1 MKPNIRQ
8 SKTKFAKRNR
18 ETIFPTRVASFI
30 NDSIAILLFAVAI
43 MIALALAS
51 HSLNDS
57 CWSKS
62 IDSPV
67 VYNMLGVIG
76 AYLSDVLLYIFGY
89 SAWWLVIGIFYIGF
103 YKINRHKIPT
113 GNWSH
118 INRII
123 SYILLIATSASF
135 EYIIFFQNPSKLPD
149 GFGGSFGS
157 FVFNL
162 CYHFIGEI
170 GVTIISLVL
179 AIICL
184 SFSFKISWLLIAEK
198 IGAGIELIYIGIT
211 TLVSRKDDDELE
223 SKKALAHSL
232 NNSIIKR
239 EAELDALDEED
250 EIIDKPL
257 QEKYKIIELDA
268 LDELDTDD
276 NLELAIEK
284 KDKPEHSAF
293 SFTKKLFGQKKP
305 SDEPIKATGAPDFDL
320 DVPVFTN
327 DEIEIEDN
335 VVVQEE
341 VKPSQPKQS
350 TPSFY
355 DLPVANS
362 KLEIPNVVEVK
373 ETKVVEP
380 EPIKDTEAMV
390 AIIAKGAAAR
400 LSSMLHPDKVRTV
413 VSDGVFHLPSTALLN
428 LPKAQVAGVTPDVI
442 EYVSNQIQNTLAE
455 FGIDVAISNVE
466 SGPVITRYEL
476 VPPKGVRGDKI
487 ASYSKE
493 IARSLALN
501 NIRILENIPGKNS
514 MGIEVPNVKRQVI
527 YLKEIFDSV
536 VYHNNNSLL
545 TLALGK
551 DIAGEVIVTDLAK
564 MPHLLVAG
572 TTGSGKSVAVN
583 AMILSILFN
592 ARPDQVKFI
601 MIDPKMVELSF
612 YEGIPHLL
620 APVVTDMSQA
630 ANALKW
636 AVGEMENRYKI
647 MAKMGTKN
655 IIGFNQK
662 IEAAIDDG
670 KPLLNPYS
678 VDPKDP
684 EQLDKWPY
692 IVIIIDELADLMM
705 VAGKKI
711 EQYIARI
718 AQKARA
724 VGIHLIVATQRP
736 SVDVITGLI
745 KANIPARISFQ
756 VSSKIDSRTILDQMG
771 AETLLGQGD
780 MLSLNPGS
788 GFPRRIHGAFV
799 NDDELNKVVDYL
811 KSQGEPDYNEEI
823 LTGASDIVI
832 PGFEDDSNTDNNSI
846 EKDTVFDQAV
856 KFIIESKRC
865 SISSLQTQFGIGY
878 NKAARIMNHLEKIGM
893 VRRTDRGGF
902 ELLNQNIL

>member
-1 MKPNIRQ
+1 MKPNLR
-8 SKTKFAKRNR
+8 SPKTKYAKRNR
-18 ETIFPTRVASFI
+18 ETIFPSKVACFI
-30 NDSIAILLFAVAI
+30 NDSIAILLFALAI
-43 MIALALAS
+43 MLALAFAS
-51 HSLNDS
+51 HSLNDN

-62 IDSPV
+62 VDSAS
-67 VYNMLGVIG
+67 VYNLLGVVG
-76 AYLSDVLLYIFGY
+76 AWISDIFLYILGY
-89 SAWWLVIGIFYIGF
+89 SAWWLVAGVFYLGF
-103 YKINRHKIPT
+103 FKINRHKIPT

-118 INRII
+118 IYRIV
-123 SYILLIATSASF
+123 SYILLIASSASF
-135 EYIIFFQNPSKLPD
+135 EYIIFYQQPSTLPD

-157 FVFNL
+157 FIFNNS
-162 CYHFIGEI
+162 YHFIGEV
-170 GVTIISLVL
+170 GVTILSLVL

-198 IGAGIELIYIGIT
+198 IGAVLEFIYFGLT
-211 TLVSRKDDDELE
+211 ALVSRNDDELGAKPVLA
-223 SKKALAHSL
+223 SKVVSISPIRQQDSNLLDEDELA
-232 NNSIIKR
+232 KR
-239 EAELDALDEED
+239 PVVQNKNTLLELEEVDEADENEAELE
-250 EIIDKPL
+250 L
-257 QEKYKIIELDA
+257 QQDNHVKTEL
-268 LDELDTDD
+268 
-276 NLELAIEK
+276 
-284 KDKPEHSAF
+284 
-293 SFTKKLFGQKKP
+293 SFAQRLFGHKKLSADLQHT
-305 SDEPIKATGAPDFDL
+305 DAPDFDL
-320 DVPVFTN
+320 DLPLLN
-327 DEIEIEDN
+327 DSEENAVEETDLALDN
-335 VVVQEE
+335 QVTQ
-341 VKPSQPKQS
+341 PLSQLSGEQK
-350 TPSFY
+350 T
-355 DLPVANS
+355 LANS
-362 KLEIPNVVEVK
+362 TFDSSAIEALDREF
-373 ETKVVEP
+373 
-380 EPIKDTEAMV
+380 EPIKDTA
-390 AIIAKGAAAR
+390 AIIASGASAR
-400 LSSMLHPDKVRTV
+400 LSTMLNPKVNPVTN
-413 VSDGVFHLPSTALLN
+413 GLTGLPSTELLN
-428 LPKAQVAGVTPDVI
+428 LPKVQAAGVTPEII

-455 FGIDVAISNVE
+455 FGIEVTISNVE

-514 MGIEVPNVKRQVI
+514 MGIEVPNAKRQVI
-527 YLKEIFDSV
+527 YLKEIFDSE

-551 DIAGEVIVTDLAK
+551 DIAGQVIVTDLAK

-592 ARPDQVKFI
+592 ARADQVKFI

-636 AVGEMENRYKI
+636 AVGEMEKRYKI

-662 IEAAIDDG
+662 AEAAINAG

-678 VDPKDP
+678 IDPSEP

-811 KSQGEPDYNEEI
+811 KSQGAPDYNEEI
-823 LTGASDIVI
+823 LTGASDIAI
-832 PGFEDDSNTDNNSI
+832 PGFEDDSNADSNSI

-856 KFIIESKRC
+856 KFIIDSKRC

-902 ELLNQNIL
+902 ELLNHGVL

>member
-1 MKPNIRQ
+1 MKPNLR
-8 SKTKFAKRNR
+8 SPKTKYAKRNR
-18 ETIFPTRVASFI
+18 ETIFPSKVACFI
-30 NDSIAILLFAVAI
+30 NDSIAILLFALAI
-43 MIALALAS
+43 MLALAFAS
-51 HSLNDS
+51 HSLNDN

-62 IDSPV
+62 VDSTN
-67 VYNMLGVIG
+67 VYNLLGVVG
-76 AYLSDVLLYIFGY
+76 AWISDIFLYILGY
-89 SAWWLVIGIFYIGF
+89 SAWWLVAGIFYLGF
-103 YKINRHKIPT
+103 FKINRHKIPT

-118 INRII
+118 IYRIV
-123 SYILLIATSASF
+123 SYILLIASSASF
-135 EYIIFFQNPSKLPD
+135 EYIIFYQQSSTLPD

-157 FVFNL
+157 FIFNNS
-162 CYHFIGEI
+162 YHFIGEV
-170 GVTIISLVL
+170 GVTILSLVL

-198 IGAGIELIYIGIT
+198 IGAALEFIYFGLT
-211 TLVSRKDDDELE
+211 ALVSRKDDELE
-223 SKKALAHSL
+223 SKPVVASKTTNINPIRHQDSNILAEEKLTEGNLIQNESALS
-232 NNSIIKR
+232 
-239 EAELDALDEED
+239 ELDETELSDENEVED
-250 EIIDKPL
+250 GVLPDNHTKT
-257 QEKYKIIELDA
+257 ELSFA
-268 LDELDTDD
+268 QRLFGHKKVVD
-276 NLELAIEK
+276 NLQNV
-284 KDKPEHSAF
+284 D
-293 SFTKKLFGQKKP
+293 G
-305 SDEPIKATGAPDFDL
+305 PDFDL
-320 DVPVFTN
+320 DLPQLK
-327 DEIEIEDN
+327 DEENATEETDLALDN
-335 VVVQEE
+335 QN
-341 VKPSQPKQS
+341 PQPLS
-350 TPSFY
+350 TFSERGLHNQTLVNSSF
-355 DLPVANS
+355 DASAIVA
-362 KLEIPNVVEVK
+362 LDR
-373 ETKVVEP
+373 EP
-380 EPIKDTEAMV
+380 EPIKDTQAMV
-390 AIIAKGAAAR
+390 AIIASSASAR
-400 LSSMLHPDKVRTV
+400 LSAMLNSKINPVNKGLT
-413 VSDGVFHLPSTALLN
+413 GLPSTELLN
-428 LPKAQVAGVTPDVI
+428 LPKIQAAGVTPEII

-455 FGIDVAISNVE
+455 FGIEVTISNVE

-514 MGIEVPNVKRQVI
+514 MGIEVPNAKRQVI
-527 YLKEIFDSV
+527 YLKEIFDSE
-536 VYHNNNSLL
+536 VYQNNNSLL

-551 DIAGEVIVTDLAK
+551 DIAGQVIVTDLAK

-592 ARPDQVKFI
+592 ARADQVKFI

-662 IEAAIDDG
+662 VEAAIAAG

-678 VDPKDP
+678 IDPSEP

-811 KSQGEPDYNEEI
+811 KSQGAPDYNEEI
-823 LTGASDIVI
+823 LTGASDIAI
-832 PGFEDDSNTDNNSI
+832 PGFEDDSNADSNSI
-846 EKDTVFDQAV
+846 EKDSVFDQAV
-856 KFIIESKRC
+856 KFIIDSKRC

-902 ELLNQNIL
+902 ELLNNGVL

>member
-1 MKPNIRQ
+1 MKPNLR
-8 SKTKFAKRNR
+8 SPKTKYAKRNR
-18 ETIFPTRVASFI
+18 ETIFPSKVACFI
-30 NDSIAILLFAVAI
+30 NDSIAILLFALAI
-43 MIALALAS
+43 MLALAFAS
-51 HSLNDS
+51 HSLNDN

-62 IDSPV
+62 VDSAS
-67 VYNMLGVIG
+67 VYNLLGVVG
-76 AYLSDVLLYIFGY
+76 AWISDIFLYILGY
-89 SAWWLVIGIFYIGF
+89 SAWWLVAGVFYLGF
-103 YKINRHKIPT
+103 FKINRHKIPT

-118 INRII
+118 IYRIV
-123 SYILLIATSASF
+123 SYILLIASSASF
-135 EYIIFFQNPSKLPD
+135 EYIIFYQQPSTLPD

-157 FVFNL
+157 FIFNNS
-162 CYHFIGEI
+162 YHFIGEV
-170 GVTIISLVL
+170 GVTILSLVL
-179 AIICL
+179 AIMCL

-198 IGAGIELIYIGIT
+198 IGAVLEFIYFGLT
-211 TLVSRKDDDELE
+211 ALVSRNDDELGAKPVLA
-223 SKKALAHSL
+223 SKVASISPIRQQDSNFEDELA
-232 NNSIIKR
+232 KR
-239 EAELDALDEED
+239 PVVQNKNTLLELEEVEEADENEAEAEAEN
-250 EIIDKPL
+250 EL
-257 QEKYKIIELDA
+257 QQDNHVKTEL
-268 LDELDTDD
+268 
-276 NLELAIEK
+276 
-284 KDKPEHSAF
+284 
-293 SFTKKLFGQKKP
+293 SFAQRLFGHKKLSADLQHT
-305 SDEPIKATGAPDFDL
+305 DAPDFDL
-320 DVPVFTN
+320 DLPLLN
-327 DEIEIEDN
+327 DSEENAVEETDLALDN
-335 VVVQEE
+335 QVTQ
-341 VKPSQPKQS
+341 PLSQLSGEQK
-350 TPSFY
+350 T
-355 DLPVANS
+355 LANS
-362 KLEIPNVVEVK
+362 TFDSSAIEALDREF
-373 ETKVVEP
+373 
-380 EPIKDTEAMV
+380 EPIKDTA
-390 AIIAKGAAAR
+390 AIIASSASAR
-400 LSSMLHPDKVRTV
+400 LSTMLNPKVNPVTN
-413 VSDGVFHLPSTALLN
+413 GLTGLPSTELLN
-428 LPKAQVAGVTPDVI
+428 LPKVQAAGVTPEII

-455 FGIDVAISNVE
+455 FGIEVTISNVE

-514 MGIEVPNVKRQVI
+514 MGIEVPNAKRQVI
-527 YLKEIFDSV
+527 YLKEIFDSE

-551 DIAGEVIVTDLAK
+551 DIAGQVIVTDLAK

-592 ARPDQVKFI
+592 ARADQVKFI

-636 AVGEMENRYKI
+636 AVGEMEKRYKI

-662 IEAAIDDG
+662 AEAAINAG

-678 VDPKDP
+678 IDPSEP

-811 KSQGEPDYNEEI
+811 KSQGAPDYNEEI
-823 LTGASDIVI
+823 LTGASDIAI
-832 PGFEDDSNTDNNSI
+832 PGFEDDSNADSNSI

-856 KFIIESKRC
+856 KFIIDSKRC

-902 ELLNQNIL
+902 ELLNHGVL